1 MSIGRIARLY
11 PQGAAK
17 SAKIFLLIY
26 YFFQIFSINIMG
38 RENNKLIGKK
48 MVKRFED
55 LTFTDDFMFCKVM
68 QNEGLCKR
76 LIEMILSDTIG
87 KITYISVQ
95 HNINTYEQAKS
106 VRFDVL
112 VQTENGKFYDV
123 EMQVSNEKNIP
134 KRMRFYQAAIDISF
148 LDKGNFYNNLNDSFI
163 IFICLFD
170 VIGKNKPVYT
180 FENICLEDKN
190 ISLQD
195 GTKKVIINSEAFKD
209 TKDKELKEFLEY
221 LKTDKAKSEF
231 TRRIEEMIQTIKQ
244 NEQARQEYRL
254 MSTFEMDARYKG
266 FSEGLK
272 QKSIETAKLMK
283 NRGYPI
289 SEILLMTGLPESE
302 IEKL

>member
-1 MSIGRIARLY
+1 
-11 PQGAAK
+11 
-17 SAKIFLLIY
+17 
-26 YFFQIFSINIMG
+26 
-38 RENNKLIGKK
+38 

-68 QNEGLCKR
+68 QNLDLCKR
-76 LIEMILSDTIG
+76 LIEMILADKIG
-87 KITYISVQ
+87 KIAYISVQ
-95 HNINTYEQAKS
+95 HNINAYEQAKS

-148 LDKGNFYNNLNDSFI
+148 LDKGNFYNDLNDSFI
-163 IFICLFD
+163 LFICTFD
-170 VIGKNKPVYT
+170 AIGKNKPIYT

-195 GTKKVIINSEAFKD
+195 GVKKVIINSEAFKD
-209 TKDKELKEFLEY
+209 TKDKELKGFLEY
-221 LKTDKAKSEF
+221 LKTGKPNNEF
-231 TRRIEEMIQTIKQ
+231 TRGIETMIQTIKQ

-266 FSEGLK
+266 FSEGTYNNK
-272 QKSIETAKLMK
+272 CETARLMK
-283 NRGYPI
+283 MEKLDMSLI
-289 SEILLMTGLPESE
+289 KKITGLSESE

>member
-1 MSIGRIARLY
+1 
-11 PQGAAK
+11 
-17 SAKIFLLIY
+17 
-26 YFFQIFSINIMG
+26 
-38 RENNKLIGKK
+38 

-55 LTFTDDFMFCKVM
+55 LTFTDDFMFCKAM
-68 QNEGLCKR
+68 QNPDLCKG
-76 LIEMILSDTIG
+76 LIEMILADTIG
-87 KITYISVQ
+87 KITYISIQ
-95 HNINTYEQAKS
+95 HNLKNYEQAKS

-112 VQTENGKFYDV
+112 VQTENGNLYDV

-148 LDKGNFYNNLNDSFI
+148 LDKGNFYNDLNDSFI

-170 VIGKNKPVYT
+170 VIGKNRPVYT
-180 FENICLEDKN
+180 FENICIEDKN

-195 GTKKVIINSEAFKD
+195 GTKKVIINSEAFKNTED
-209 TKDKELKEFLEY
+209 KDLKEFLEY
-221 LKTDKAKSEF
+221 LKTGKPNNEF
-231 TRRIEEMIQTIKQ
+231 TRRIEEVIQTIKE

-272 QKSIETAKLMK
+272 QTAKNMK
-283 NRGYPI
+283 MEKLDI
-289 SEILLMTGLPESE
+289 SLIKKITGLSESE

>member
-1 MSIGRIARLY
+1 
-11 PQGAAK
+11 
-17 SAKIFLLIY
+17 
-26 YFFQIFSINIMG
+26 
-38 RENNKLIGKK
+38 

-55 LTFTDDFMFCKVM
+55 LTLQDDFMFCKVM
-68 QNEGLCKR
+68 QNEGLCKT
-76 LIEMILSDTIG
+76 LIEMILFNTIG

-95 HNINTYEQAKS
+95 HSINTYEQAKS

-112 VQTENGKFYDV
+112 IQTENGNFYDV

-148 LDKGNFYNNLNDSFI
+148 LDKGNFYNDLNDSFI

-170 VIGKNKPVYT
+170 VIGKNRPVYT
-180 FENICLEDKN
+180 FENICIEDKN

-195 GTKKVIINSEAFKD
+195 GTKKVIINSEAFKNTED
-209 TKDKELKEFLEY
+209 KDLKEFLEY
-221 LKTDKAKSEF
+221 LKTGKPNNEF
-231 TRRIEEMIQTIKQ
+231 TRRIEEVIQTIKE

-266 FSEGLK
+266 FTEGTYNNK
-272 QKSIETAKLMK
+272 KETAK
-283 NRGYPI
+283 
-289 SEILLMTGLPESE
+289 ILKQLGDSIQKIMQVTGLPEEE